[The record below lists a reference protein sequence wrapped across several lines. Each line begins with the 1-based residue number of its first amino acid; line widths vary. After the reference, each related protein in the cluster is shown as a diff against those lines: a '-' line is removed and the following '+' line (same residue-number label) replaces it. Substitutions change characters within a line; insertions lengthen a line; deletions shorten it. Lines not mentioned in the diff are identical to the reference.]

1 MAMLNNQM
9 VLLLIELMGD
19 TLYGVLLA
27 YQRYSWCILDLTTN
41 RDTNQPVSQD
51 GIGFFMAQLKKGGQ
65 VGQQAT
71 CYQPPRKNSA
81 GGPDPHVGHFPGHFF
96 WNV

>member
-41 RDTNQPVSQD
+41 RDTNQPVNQD

-65 VGQQAT
+65 VVASYLLSTPSKKFGRW
-71 CYQPPRKNSA
+71 PRS
-81 GGPDPHVGHFPGHFF
+81 PCWPFSRPFF
-96 WNV
+96 LNV